1 LITPFQHINVRFD
14 CEISVPPNR
23 DPAARNDNRSCK
35 NSDTLFT
42 GAVRSHIAGVNQR
55 AKSIVLIGMMGAGKS
70 SVGRCLRRRTGLA
83 GFDTDEAVASKFQLS
98 IPEIFSKYG
107 EDRFRE
113 IETQVLMGFSPEH
126 MAIITTGG
134 GIILRDENVALLKC
148 LGTIV
153 WLEAEEETLFERASR
168 RGERPLLKTE
178 NPRATLSR
186 LLRERAPLYA
196 RAADFRVNTTNL
208 THDQVAD
215 VILEEIESR
224 TVANK

>member
-1 LITPFQHINVRFD
+1 MG
-14 CEISVPPNR
+14 SK
-23 DPAARNDNRSCK
+23 AR
-35 NSDTLFT
+35 
-42 GAVRSHIAGVNQR
+42 
-55 AKSIVLIGMMGAGKS
+55 SIVLIGMMGAGKS

-83 GFDTDEAVASKFQLS
+83 GVDTDEAVASKFQLS

-113 IETQVLMGFSPEH
+113 IETQVLMEFAPEH
-126 MAIITTGG
+126 TAIITTGG

-186 LLRERAPLYA
+186 LLRERVPLYA
-196 RAADFRVNTTNL
+196 KAADFRVNTTEL

-215 VILEEIESR
+215 VILAEIESR
-224 TVANK
+224 TAANK